1 MHADYSGDFSKLI
14 FHFFRSIKETI
25 LNFSCA
31 AIEIVKGNERLNTSS
46 KIVSIYHF
54 LKCIV

>member
-1 MHADYSGDFSKLI
+1 MHADYTDDFSKLI
-14 FHFFRSIKETI
+14 FHFIRSIMETI

-31 AIEIVKGNERLNTSS
+31 AKEIVKGNESLNTSS